1 MAYMGPAF
9 NTFDV
14 NFNFDDLVLDAND
27 IAENGDLLQY
37 DVANAQWLTVS
48 NLTIPGN
55 LIVNGTTTTVNSTT
69 ITVDDPIFTLGGD
82 TAPTSDDSKD
92 RGIEFRW
99 HDGAN
104 AKVGFFGF
112 DNGTGQLTYIP
123 DATNTGEVFSGTPG
137 SVLFSDATFSGN
149 TAIKIPVG
157 GTADRP
163 SALQGHMRYNTD
175 TSQFEGYDG
184 ANWSG
189 LGGIID
195 VDQDTYITAEETT
208 DADTLKMYT
217 GGSLAVTVGND
228 QNVSFDS
235 TGAIVVPVGTTAER
249 PGSLAQGMIRYNTD
263 DSTFEGYDGGT
274 WGSLGGVKD
283 VDQDTYIEAEQ
294 SADDDTLRFYTAGVE
309 RMTIDGTGNINFNG
323 GLELGL
329 QATITGE
336 LTTTATTQV
345 ALDNWSI
352 TEYRTAKY
360 MLQAVDTDSNE
371 YHISELMVVHNG
383 TSAFATEYGTIHT
396 GTNPLASYDVDVN
409 SNAVRLLATPASTN
423 NTNFKFSRNAL
434 TPEPTF
440 ALGSSS
446 ASINEGDAV
455 TFTLTTTQVSNGT
468 AVPYTIT
475 GIQSADLSVG
485 SLTGNFTV
493 NNNTATNA
501 FTLSADATTEGSETL
516 TLALDNGQASSAVTI
531 GDTSLDPTYTLSAD
545 NTTINEGASVVIT
558 LTTTD
563 VPDATNVAYTVT
575 GVDTDDLTAGSL
587 TGNFAI
593 ASNTATA
600 TFTLAEDTTTEGDET
615 LTLTLDNGSGNIAIT
630 ITDSSTTPSSGGG
643 QNLQITPALPAN
655 SGGLSTDFADDGRI
669 ATNGTY
675 TVVGDPRMNIGTI
688 NQPGWA
694 WIYKNSD
701 GSEMASFNSILDG
714 HAPNDST
721 LASKDGNG
729 NYASSKYHKMYF
741 GQRVAINDTY
751 AFVTAPVQ
759 YSQYESNWGSG
770 NESGGQY
777 GNGNNAY
784 VSVIRLSDMTHVRTI
799 KMDTTIITNGA
810 SYAAGGTSWGNN
822 GIAVTNDWLAIGAP
836 HGDVN
841 SVTNVGQIEV
851 FNITD
856 ANPANWT
863 SSIID
868 NTFSGSGNGNLY
880 NFGYTVAIDGNK
892 LAGSHMFALQTWSYN
907 GSSWTAVANSQNA
920 FPNQNNDVDNIFIAN
935 DKVYATRNTGSPN
948 YNAFIEAR
956 NFSDLSL
963 AWSQQITETNG
974 YPGYNLIIDGDYI
987 YTSDSGY
994 TDANS
999 NANAGRIMK
1008 YTLDNG
1014 THVANYDT
1022 QSLAG
1027 QGAANNYYGAT
1038 FDVASNWLIS
1048 KEKDTSQN
1056 PDAEYLVFRNL
1067 TPASSGSG
1075 YSGGVANLNTYP
1087 TTAKPISYY
1096 GMHLAWNGDGTAFT
1110 WWYQYQNMEWWDVST
1125 PWDLSTATKNATK
1138 SQTPNNILGGN
1149 NFLTFDYN
1157 ADGTKMLVW
1166 SFDNPEPKAGIK
1178 EWNLSTAYDPNS
1190 HGGSPST
1197 NASLNSATFAAGN
1210 PKAYNYYHHIHWV
1223 DSGNKIALTEQSTCA
1238 TNLYSASSAY
1248 DLSSVDFTSPI
1259 SSGPPD
1265 PTISGKVFW
1274 FSDDGL
1280 TAYTASGTKVK
1291 QCAMSSAWDLST
1303 LTVVAE
1309 KELSDGGTNIVGG
1322 IDDIHVE
1329 PSENKIYLTCY
1340 GGVDQNGNA
1349 WNDATG
1355 TYQNTNAWI
1364 GEWEFTSQS
1373 GGSASA
1379 DGFINFTTDWAV
1391 AAGTGTVNQS
1401 NTANVS
1407 LPANKITQAADKSY
1421 YVTGEVYS
1429 KGGWLTKYNESGAFQ
1444 WAKEYGSYYLR
1455 SEDVVTDDANNVYV
1469 AGSDYGYGENLQA
1482 AGGTYDPQC
1491 LYIAKF
1497 NDAGARQWSKIL
1509 RYNTISSSSH
1519 TTYTNQIEID
1529 SYGNLWMV
1537 GSNSASVTGNSS
1549 QTVTL
1554 FKVDSSGALSGV
1566 WYLPSNVDTSNAPT
1580 DILVDGT
1587 DMYIGWT
1594 QYDTVYGAQ
1603 GPHCV
1608 IAKMNIPGA
1617 TGSPTYT
1624 WVKEY
1629 GMGSGGTHYD
1639 VGNMLAK
1646 TSDGNLIVGGYTD
1659 NQGAGQ
1665 DNYAT
1670 LMKLDDTTGDFIW
1683 KKRYDQ
1689 QFGKAMIN
1697 MAVDGSDNIYFT
1709 GDTNNVGYTH
1719 YYLWMRKI
1727 DSSDGS
1733 TENVY
1738 ELDFTGTASNG
1749 AAWRFE
1755 TSHQRGLQVNRDGNL
1770 IMIISP
1776 NGNASGTYEN
1786 TIIKFP
1792 STITAGTFGQLIISE
1807 SSTTGTDDTYGAT
1820 DVNYASYS
1828 TVTSIGGQFQTTNY
1842 NSGTYNDTIT
1852 TPTLTESLTVISSG
1866 GGGGS
1871 SSLAWGGSRGF
1882 LIAGSVN
1889 SVRST
1894 NIEYLN
1900 IASPGNASNF
1910 GDLITATEAHT
1921 SGGNKTRGITNH
1933 GTISGSSY
1941 PAGWSAGLEY
1951 FTCATLGNASSF
1963 GNRANRTSV
1972 SYCVADGTKVIWA
1985 GGQGGTASGS
1995 YNNGNN
2001 FIDYVTA
2008 DTTGDSVDFGDMTQ
2022 AKHSGGSTND
2032 DTRGVFISG
2041 LQQGAYTNVIDY
2053 ITMATP
2059 GNAIDFGDLHNGDG
2073 SYAPSTGVVS
2083 DNNIGVFAGGM
2094 FDSTY
2099 TSTDAIMKITIQ
2111 TPGNSSD
2118 FGDLVAAKERQGATT
2133 DGTTG
2138 IFANGYQNT
2147 PDNSIVQITIA
2158 TPGNATDFGDTVANT
2173 NGQHSGMS
2181 GNAS

>member
-27 IAENGDLLQY
+27 VAENGDLLQY

-69 ITVDDPIFTLGGD
+69 ITVDDPVFTLGGD
-82 TAPTSDDSKD
+82 TAPTSDDNKD

-189 LGGIID
+189 LGGLID

-217 GGSLAVTVGND
+217 GGSLAVTVGSD

-235 TGAIVVPVGTTAER
+235 TGAIVVPVGTTAQR

-263 DSTFEGYDGGT
+263 DSTFEGYDGGA

-336 LTTTATTQV
+336 ITTTATTQV
-345 ALDNWSI
+345 ALDNWGI

-360 MLQAVDTDSNE
+360 MLQAIDVVSSE

-396 GTNPLASYDVDVN
+396 GANPLASYDVDVN
-409 SNAVRLLATPASTN
+409 SNNVRLLATPASTN

-455 TFTLTTTQVSNGT
+455 TFTLTTTQVSNGST
-468 AVPYTIT
+468 VPYTIT

-501 FTLSADATTEGSETL
+501 FTLSADATTEGAETL
-516 TLALDNGQASSAVTI
+516 TLALNNGLASSAVTI
-531 GDTSLDPTYTLSAD
+531 GDTSLNPTYTLSAD

-563 VPDATNVAYTVT
+563 VPDATNIAYTVT
-575 GVDTDDLTAGSL
+575 GVDTDDLTAGTL
-587 TGNFAI
+587 TGNFTI

-630 ITDSSTTPSSGGG
+630 ITDSSTTPANNTGTTATLAQTLVNPNPDSTSAGDKFGYGAAIAGDYAIVGAYGEGTGITADSGKAYVYNVADGSLVYTLNNPNAYSTEGGDRFGYAVGISTTHAIVGAYQEDDAQGTTSGKAYVFDLSNGSLAYTLNNPAAGASSQYGSADDHFGYRVSIGTTHAIVSAPQEWDAGADPSLRASGKAYIFDLSNGSLAYTLNNPNAYGTTDYDRFGDRVAISDTYAIVSTAMEDDAGGTYSGKAYIYDLSNGSLTYTLDNPNPSGTSANDYFGISCAISDTHAIVGAYGEEDSGGSTSGKAYIYTLSNGSLLHTLDNPNAYNTSQGDNFGETVGISDTYALVSAPSEDDAQGGGRGKAYIFKISDGSLLATIDNPNTSSLYNPLGDKAVGITDTHAILGSSDYDDSGGSSTDSSGRAFIYNITTTSGG
-643 QNLQITPALPAN
+643 ASTQVTPALPAN
-655 SGGLSTDFADDGRI
+655 SGGLSTSFADDGQI

-714 HAPNDST
+714 HAPNDSS
-721 LASKDGNG
+721 LNSRDGNG

-751 AFVTAPVQ
+751 AFVTAPIA
-759 YSQYESNWGSG
+759 YSGGESNWG
-770 NESGGQY
+770 GGSDNTGQSIA
-777 GNGNNAY
+777 NNAY

-799 KMDTTIITNGA
+799 KMNVNITA
-810 SYAAGGTSWGNN
+810 SGPAYAAGGTSWGSA

-836 HGDVN
+836 HGDVS

-851 FNITD
+851 FDITD
-856 ANPANWT
+856 ADPANWT

-880 NFGYTVAIDGNK
+880 LFGYNVAIDGNK
-892 LAGSHMFALQTWSYN
+892 LAGSHFTALQNWSHN
-907 GSSWTAVANSQNA
+907 GSSWTTVANSQNA

-935 DKVYATRNTGSPN
+935 DKVYANRSTGSPN

-963 AWSQQITETNG
+963 AFSQQITETNG
-974 YPGYNLIIDGDYI
+974 YPGYNLIRDGDYI

-994 TDANS
+994 TDDNG

-1008 YTLDNG
+1008 YTLDNA

-1022 QSLAG
+1022 ESKAG
-1027 QGAANNYYGAT
+1027 QGAANNYYGQT
-1038 FDVASNWLIS
+1038 FAIGNGYLIS
-1048 KEKDTSQN
+1048 KEQN
-1056 PDAEYLVFRNL
+1056 PTTNPTTEYLTFRNL
-1067 TPASSGSG
+1067 TPAS
-1075 YSGGVANLNTYP
+1075 
-1087 TTAKPISYY
+1087 
-1096 GMHLAWNGDGTAFT
+1096 
-1110 WWYQYQNMEWWDVST
+1110 
-1125 PWDLSTATKNATK
+1125 
-1138 SQTPNNILGGN
+1138 
-1149 NFLTFDYN
+1149 
-1157 ADGTKMLVW
+1157 
-1166 SFDNPEPKAGIK
+1166 
-1178 EWNLSTAYDPNS
+1178 
-1190 HGGSPST
+1190 
-1197 NASLNSATFAAGN
+1197 
-1210 PKAYNYYHHIHWV
+1210 
-1223 DSGNKIALTEQSTCA
+1223 
-1238 TNLYSASSAY
+1238 
-1248 DLSSVDFTSPI
+1248 
-1259 SSGPPD
+1259 
-1265 PTISGKVFW
+1265 
-1274 FSDDGL
+1274 
-1280 TAYTASGTKVK
+1280 
-1291 QCAMSSAWDLST
+1291 
-1303 LTVVAE
+1303 
-1309 KELSDGGTNIVGG
+1309 
-1322 IDDIHVE
+1322 
-1329 PSENKIYLTCY
+1329 
-1340 GGVDQNGNA
+1340 
-1349 WNDATG
+1349 
-1355 TYQNTNAWI
+1355 
-1364 GEWEFTSQS
+1364 
-1373 GGSASA
+1373 
-1379 DGFINFTTDWAV
+1379 
-1391 AAGTGTVNQS
+1391 
-1401 NTANVS
+1401 
-1407 LPANKITQAADKSY
+1407 
-1421 YVTGEVYS
+1421 
-1429 KGGWLTKYNESGAFQ
+1429 
-1444 WAKEYGSYYLR
+1444 
-1455 SEDVVTDDANNVYV
+1455 
-1469 AGSDYGYGENLQA
+1469 
-1482 AGGTYDPQC
+1482 
-1491 LYIAKF
+1491 
-1497 NDAGARQWSKIL
+1497 
-1509 RYNTISSSSH
+1509 
-1519 TTYTNQIEID
+1519 
-1529 SYGNLWMV
+1529 
-1537 GSNSASVTGNSS
+1537 
-1549 QTVTL
+1549 
-1554 FKVDSSGALSGV
+1554 
-1566 WYLPSNVDTSNAPT
+1566 
-1580 DILVDGT
+1580 
-1587 DMYIGWT
+1587 
-1594 QYDTVYGAQ
+1594 
-1603 GPHCV
+1603 
-1608 IAKMNIPGA
+1608 
-1617 TGSPTYT
+1617 
-1624 WVKEY
+1624 
-1629 GMGSGGTHYD
+1629 
-1639 VGNMLAK
+1639 
-1646 TSDGNLIVGGYTD
+1646 
-1659 NQGAGQ
+1659 
-1665 DNYAT
+1665 
-1670 LMKLDDTTGDFIW
+1670 
-1683 KKRYDQ
+1683 
-1689 QFGKAMIN
+1689 
-1697 MAVDGSDNIYFT
+1697 
-1709 GDTNNVGYTH
+1709 
-1719 YYLWMRKI
+1719 
-1727 DSSDGS
+1727 
-1733 TENVY
+1733 
-1738 ELDFTGTASNG
+1738 
-1749 AAWRFE
+1749 
-1755 TSHQRGLQVNRDGNL
+1755 
-1770 IMIISP
+1770 
-1776 NGNASGTYEN
+1776 
-1786 TIIKFP
+1786 
-1792 STITAGTFGQLIISE
+1792 
-1807 SSTTGTDDTYGAT
+1807 
-1820 DVNYASYS
+1820 
-1828 TVTSIGGQFQTTNY
+1828 
-1842 NSGTYNDTIT
+1842 
-1852 TPTLTESLTVISSG
+1852 

-1871 SSLAWGGSRGF
+1871 SSLAWGGTRGF
-1882 LIAGSVN
+1882 LIGGNANGA
-1889 SVRST
+1889 RST

-1900 IASPGNASNF
+1900 IQSPGNASNF
-1910 GDLITATEAHT
+1910 GDLVTAIESHT
-1921 SGGNKTRGITNH
+1921 SGGNKTRGITNY
-1933 GTISGSSY
+1933 GTISGQSY
-1941 PAGWSAGLEY
+1941 PPGWSTGLEY

-2041 LQQGAYTNVIDY
+2041 LVPGAYTNVIDY

-2083 DNNIGVFAGGM
+2083 NNTIGVIAGGM

-2099 TSTDAIMKITIQ
+2099 NATDAITKITIQ

-2118 FGDLVAAKERQGATT
+2118 FGDLTVAKERQAATT
-2133 DGTTG
+2133 DGITG

-2147 PDNSIVQITIA
+2147 PDNSIVKITIA

>member
-189 LGGIID
+189 LGGLID

-263 DSTFEGYDGGT
+263 DSTFEGYDGGA

-336 LTTTATTQV
+336 VTTTATTQV
-345 ALDNWSI
+345 ALDNWGI

-360 MLQAVDTDSNE
+360 MLQAIDVVSSE
-371 YHISELMVVHNG
+371 YHISELMVVHDG

-396 GTNPLASYDVDVN
+396 GANPLASYDVDVN
-409 SNAVRLLATPASTN
+409 SNNVRLLVTPASTN

-468 AVPYTIT
+468 TMPYTIT

-501 FTLSADATTEGSETL
+501 FTLSTDATTEGSETL
-516 TLALDNGQASSAVTI
+516 TLALDNGLASSAVTI
-531 GDTSLDPTYTLSAD
+531 GDTSLNPTYTLSAD

-563 VPDATNVAYTVT
+563 VPDATNIAYTVT

-751 AFVTAPVQ
+751 AFVTAPIA
-759 YSQYESNWGSG
+759 YSPNESNWGSG

-799 KMDTTIITNGA
+799 KMDTNIIASGP

-836 HGDVN
+836 HGDIS

-880 NFGYTVAIDGNK
+880 LFGYNVAIDGNK
-892 LAGSHMFALQTWSYN
+892 LAGSHMFQLQTWSYN

-1210 PKAYNYYHHIHWV
+1210 PKAYNHYHHIHWV

-1364 GEWEFTSQS
+1364 GEWEFTAQS
-1373 GGSASA
+1373 GGASA
-1379 DGFINFTTDWAV
+1379 DGWQANTIITNSSSGGGPAMGIRGIAGLSDGGVLVAGSENADDIGYVMLTDTDGDVQWVKQLNANAYYARFFSASANGTSLFATGNDFGWGANET
-1391 AAGTGTVNQS
+1391 AAGRTNVEASIAAKFAKTDGSVDWMKVIKKTSIGSATDGFDTSISNSVADSDGNLWLIGRHRGSNNESNLHIAKINGSNGALMSMHKRTKSPDTKQDNIYGIKLDASGNIYLLWQVYDPNSNNAGVGVQKLNSSFVIQWTKMYSDTTYNSDRGYQFDLDSSGNVYVSGYTGQSPSSGTIAKLNTADGTIAWSKQLNTGTNPGTGVDDIKGMVVDNDD
-1401 NTANVS
+1401 NIW
-1407 LPANKITQAADKSY
+1407 LCGPYGPATPYNF
-1421 YVTGEVYS
+1421 V
-1429 KGGWLTKYNESGAFQ
+1429 LTKYNSSGVIQNQ
-1444 WAKEYGSYYLR
+1444 WGI
-1455 SEDVVTDDANNVYV
+1455 
-1469 AGSDYGYGENLQA
+1469 
-1482 AGGTYDPQC
+1482 AGGNGYT
-1491 LYIAKF
+1491 LYNNANSMDIDGNGNVLLGFQMSKSGSARTSIFKLPATLE
-1497 NDAGARQWSKIL
+1497 AGTFTDLVITDRTAVDYAYSPSNI
-1509 RYNTISSSSH
+1509 TH
-1519 TTYTNQIEID
+1519 TTY
-1529 SYGNLWMV
+1529 SM
-1537 GSNSASVTGNSS
+1537 S
-1549 QTVTL
+1549 
-1554 FKVDSSGALSGV
+1554 
-1566 WYLPSNVDTSNAPT
+1566 
-1580 DILVDGT
+1580 
-1587 DMYIGWT
+1587 
-1594 QYDTVYGAQ
+1594 
-1603 GPHCV
+1603 
-1608 IAKMNIPGA
+1608 
-1617 TGSPTYT
+1617 
-1624 WVKEY
+1624 
-1629 GMGSGGTHYD
+1629 D
-1639 VGNMLAK
+1639 V
-1646 TSDGNLIVGGYTD
+1646 TSD
-1659 NQGAGQ
+1659 
-1665 DNYAT
+1665 
-1670 LMKLDDTTGDFIW
+1670 
-1683 KKRYDQ
+1683 
-1689 QFGKAMIN
+1689 
-1697 MAVDGSDNIYFT
+1697 
-1709 GDTNNVGYTH
+1709 
-1719 YYLWMRKI
+1719 
-1727 DSSDGS
+1727 
-1733 TENVY
+1733 
-1738 ELDFTGTASNG
+1738 
-1749 AAWRFE
+1749 FE
-1755 TSHQRGLQVNRDGNL
+1755 TAD
-1770 IMIISP
+1770 
-1776 NGNASGTYEN
+1776 
-1786 TIIKFP
+1786 
-1792 STITAGTFGQLIISE
+1792 
-1807 SSTTGTDDTYGAT
+1807 
-1820 DVNYASYS
+1820 
-1828 TVTSIGGQFQTTNY
+1828 Y
-1842 NSGTYNDTIT
+1842 NSG
-1852 TPTLTESLTVISSG
+1852 
-1866 GGGGS
+1866 
-1871 SSLAWGGSRGF
+1871 
-1882 LIAGSVN
+1882 
-1889 SVRST
+1889 
-1894 NIEYLN
+1894 
-1900 IASPGNASNF
+1900 
-1910 GDLITATEAHT
+1910 
-1921 SGGNKTRGITNH
+1921 
-1933 GTISGSSY
+1933 
-1941 PAGWSAGLEY
+1941 
-1951 FTCATLGNASSF
+1951 
-1963 GNRANRTSV
+1963 
-1972 SYCVADGTKVIWA
+1972 
-1985 GGQGGTASGS
+1985 
-1995 YNNGNN
+1995 
-2001 FIDYVTA
+2001 
-2008 DTTGDSVDFGDMTQ
+2008 
-2022 AKHSGGSTND
+2022 
-2032 DTRGVFISG
+2032 
-2041 LQQGAYTNVIDY
+2041 
-2053 ITMATP
+2053 
-2059 GNAIDFGDLHNGDG
+2059 
-2073 SYAPSTGVVS
+2073 SYALLPIFTNTFTEDVDPITG
-2083 DNNIGVFAGGM
+2083 G
-2094 FDSTY
+2094 
-2099 TSTDAIMKITIQ
+2099 
-2111 TPGNSSD
+2111 
-2118 FGDLVAAKERQGATT
+2118 
-2133 DGTTG
+2133 
-2138 IFANGYQNT
+2138 
-2147 PDNSIVQITIA
+2147 
-2158 TPGNATDFGDTVANT
+2158 
-2173 NGQHSGMS
+2173 
-2181 GNAS
+2181 

>member
-69 ITVDDPIFTLGGD
+69 ITVDDPVFTLGGD
-82 TAPTSDDSKD
+82 TAPISDDNKD

-189 LGGIID
+189 LGGLID

-217 GGSLAVTVGND
+217 GGSLAVTVGSD

-263 DSTFEGYDGGT
+263 DSTFEGYDGGA

-336 LTTTATTQV
+336 VTTTATTQV

-360 MLQAVDTDSNE
+360 MLQAIDVVSSE

-396 GTNPLASYDVDVN
+396 GANPLASYDVDVN
-409 SNAVRLLATPASTN
+409 SNSVRLLATPASTN

-501 FTLSADATTEGSETL
+501 FTLSADATTEGAETL
-516 TLALDNGQASSAVTI
+516 TLALDNGLASSAVTI

-563 VPDATNVAYTVT
+563 VPDATNIAYTVT
-575 GVDTDDLTAGSL
+575 GVDANDLTAGTL
-587 TGNFAI
+587 TGNFTI

-600 TFTLAEDTTTEGDET
+600 TFTLAEDTTTEGNET
-615 LTLTLDNGSGNIAIT
+615 LTLTLDNGAGNIAIT

-643 QNLQITPALPAN
+643 GASIQVTPALPSN
-655 SGGLSTDFADDGRI
+655 IWGSSTSNDWGHMERLS
-669 ATNGTY
+669 TNGTY
-675 TVVGDPRMNIGTI
+675 TVVGDPGMDIVHNGQ
-688 NQPGWA
+688 NVNNPGWA
-694 WIYKNSD
+694 WIYRNSD
-701 GSEMASFNSILDG
+701 GQEMKSWNSILDG
-714 HAPNDST
+714 TAPDDGSLNAYTST
-721 LASKDGNG
+721 ASGT
-729 NYASSKYHKMYF
+729 SKYHYMGF
-741 GQRVAINDTY
+741 GYNTAINDDY
-751 AFVTAPVQ
+751 AFISAPLS
-759 YSQYESNWGSG
+759 YDGST
-770 NESGGQY
+770 
-777 GNGNNAY
+777 GNNY
-784 VSVIRLSDMTHVRTI
+784 NNGGYIVVIKLSDMSHARTFD
-799 KMDTTIITNGA
+799 MPTQLSGAGAPAYPAAGTQFGA
-810 SYAAGGTSWGNN
+810 SEMVCNANWLLVGASKHNVGGTAEAG
-822 GIAVTNDWLAIGAP
+822 AVVAYDI
-836 HGDVN
+836 
-841 SVTNVGQIEV
+841 S
-851 FNITD
+851 D
-856 ANPANWT
+856 ADPANWT
-863 SSIID
+863 YQFIENPNPNATPWQPVPNSG
-868 NTFSGSGNGNLY
+868 TFPQRGFGNGLTIENNRFASTYYGTLSVWDYSSGS
-880 NFGYTVAIDGNK
+880 
-892 LAGSHMFALQTWSYN
+892 W
-907 GSSWTAVANSQNA
+907 SQNLTLNEQ
-920 FPNQNNDVDNIFIAN
+920 FYPQNNSSTNNVLDGDRFLYTKTNSTQV
-935 DKVYATRNTGSPN
+935 TPN
-948 YNAFIEAR
+948 YAAYIKALDITN
-956 NFSDLSL
+956 NFTELSSD
-963 AWSQQITETNG
+963 QITEGNA
-974 YPGYNLIIDGDYI
+974 YPGYKLVRDGDFI

-994 TDANS
+994 VVDSKN
-999 NANAGRIMK
+999 NVGRIMK
-1008 YTLDNG
+1008 YKLSDS
-1014 THVANYDT
+1014 THVENIEAFKEHGNADATNTYFGYSWDIKNGK
-1022 QSLAG
+1022 LVAYEE
-1027 QGAANNYYGAT
+1027 NNSTG
-1038 FDVASNWLIS
+1038 
-1048 KEKDTSQN
+1048 
-1056 PDAEYLVFRNL
+1056 AEYLVFKDL
-1067 TPASSGSG
+1067 TPANSGSG
-1075 YSGGVANLNTYP
+1075 DVDSATGSTGSLIQFSAIDAKHTNAYWFEFNNDGSKLYLPENNAGSYDEIITYDLGTNYDPTTTSNASTYTNSNIIVVPKSFIFNHDGTKILIFENNGNPACKQYDLNTPYDVSSVASNTPSATINNDPSYREWTNGTYANSGAKLYLMQQSSGGILREYNVSTAGDLSTASVVGSSNEIDL
-1087 TTAKPISYY
+1087 TTALGNGAQY
-1096 GMHLAWNGDGTAFT
+1096 GIQMNSTGTRLYVGFNPSGGADPELHQWNL
-1110 WWYQYQNMEWWDVST
+1110 ST
-1125 PWDLSTATKNATK
+1125 PYDLSTATKTSSLTIGA
-1138 SQTPNNILGGN
+1138 SN
-1149 NFLTFDYN
+1149 NFAEFQH
-1157 ADGTKMLVW
+1157 MVLVN
-1166 SFDNPEPKAGIK
+1166 D
-1178 EWNLSTAYDPNS
+1178 T
-1190 HGGSPST
+1190 
-1197 NASLNSATFAAGN
+1197 
-1210 PKAYNYYHHIHWV
+1210 
-1223 DSGNKIALTEQSTCA
+1223 
-1238 TNLYSASSAY
+1238 
-1248 DLSSVDFTSPI
+1248 DFY
-1259 SSGPPD
+1259 
-1265 PTISGKVFW
+1265 ISGLRTPSGQYGMWK
-1274 FSDDGL
+1274 
-1280 TAYTASGTKVK
+1280 YTLGTSG
-1291 QCAMSSAWDLST
+1291 S
-1303 LTVVAE
+1303 
-1309 KELSDGGTNIVGG
+1309 G
-1322 IDDIHVE
+1322 
-1329 PSENKIYLTCY
+1329 
-1340 GGVDQNGNA
+1340 
-1349 WNDATG
+1349 
-1355 TYQNTNAWI
+1355 
-1364 GEWEFTSQS
+1364 

-1455 SEDVVTDDANNVYV
+1455 SEDVVTDDSNNVYV

-1509 RYNTISSSSH
+1509 RYNNISSSGN

-1670 LMKLDDTTGDFIW
+1670 LMKLDDTNGNFIW

-1689 QFGKAMIN
+1689 QFGKAAIN

-1709 GDTNNVGYTH
+1709 GDTNNANYTH
-1719 YYLWMRKI
+1719 YNLWMRKI

-1807 SSTTGTDDTYGAT
+1807 SSSTGTDYTYGAT

-1871 SSLAWGGSRGF
+1871 SSLAWGGTRGF
-1882 LIAGSVN
+1882 LIGGNANGA
-1889 SVRST
+1889 RST

-1900 IASPGNASNF
+1900 IQSPGNASNF
-1910 GDLITATEAHT
+1910 GDLVTAIESHT
-1921 SGGNKTRGITNH
+1921 SGGNKTRGITNY
-1933 GTISGSSY
+1933 GTISGQSY
-1941 PAGWSAGLEY
+1941 PPGWSTGLEY

-2041 LQQGAYTNVIDY
+2041 LTSGGYTNVIDY

-2059 GNAIDFGDLHNGDG
+2059 GNAQDFGDLHNGDG

-2083 DNNIGVFAGGM
+2083 NNTIGVIAGGM
-2094 FDSTY
+2094 FDTTY
-2099 TSTDAIMKITIQ
+2099 NATDAITKITIQ

-2118 FGDLVAAKERQGATT
+2118 FGDLTVAKERQGATT
-2133 DGTTG
+2133 DGITG

-2147 PDNSIVQITIA
+2147 ADNSIVKITIA

-2173 NGQHSGMS
+2173 NGQHSAMS